1 MWCEAIPA
9 ELSRAEGEMVVTTL
23 TSREFD
29 QDASGAKELAR
40 RGPVFITDH
49 GRPAYV
55 LLTIESYQRLTCG
68 SMSLA
73 EALAQTGDAD
83 FEFEPPRMGGIF
95 KPPDLE

>member
-9 ELSRAEGEMVVTTL
+9 GLSRAEGEMVVTTL

-55 LLTIESYQRLTCG
+55 LLTIESYQPLTCG
-68 SMSLA
+68 SMSPA
-73 EALAQTGDAD
+73 EARAQTADAH
-83 FEFEPPRMGGIF
+83 FEF
-95 KPPDLE
+95 KPPRTGRIFMPPAL